1 MNRQKSIKVRL
12 TESEYELLKKQ
23 ANGQPMASYM
33 RSVCLGNS
41 QTPSKNTPNIHP
53 QLLTTFGPIILLSL
67 YWKRVNRIGAFIG
80 MLVGG
85 TTVLIW
91 EQLPLIKSGLV
102 DSSNHTIYHTLAQT
116 TGLYSLVIGF
126 MLGLII
132 IVIVSLFTKAPD
144 MITICEFED
153 VISNN

>member
-53 QLLTTFGPIILLSL
+53 QLLRQLAGWNNTTKL
-67 YWKRVNRIGAFIG
+67 
-80 MLVGG
+80 
-85 TTVLIW
+85 
-91 EQLPLIKSGLV
+91 QDKS
-102 DSSNHTIYHTLAQT
+102 
-116 TGLYSLVIGF
+116 
-126 MLGLII
+126 
-132 IVIVSLFTKAPD
+132 VSHYFRW
-144 MITICEFED
+144 
-153 VISNN
+153 

>member
-53 QLLTTFGPIILLSL
+53 QLLRQLAGIGNNTSKLQDKSITALLQV
-67 YWKRVNRIGAFIG
+67 VN
-80 MLVGG
+80 
-85 TTVLIW
+85 LI
-91 EQLPLIKSGLV
+91 
-102 DSSNHTIYHTLAQT
+102 
-116 TGLYSLVIGF
+116 
-126 MLGLII
+126 
-132 IVIVSLFTKAPD
+132 AP
-144 MITICEFED
+144 M
-153 VISNN
+153 